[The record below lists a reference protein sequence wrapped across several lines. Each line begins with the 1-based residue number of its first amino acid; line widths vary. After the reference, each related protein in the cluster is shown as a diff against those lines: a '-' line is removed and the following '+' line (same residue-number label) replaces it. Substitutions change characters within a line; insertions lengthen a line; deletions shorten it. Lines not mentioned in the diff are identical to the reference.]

1 MADRLTVSQNLKGTK
16 LTPEQQQAL
25 KEGKKVLV

>member
-1 MADRLTVSQNLKGTK
+1 MKGTK